1 MLALLA
7 LASRCRGQVA
17 CLTMLS
23 CTRHPSKRMYAS
35 VQRGLMLPALALV
48 SAFQSFGVASSGT
61 APMFVMPAPGQKG
74 LCTHSQQWHK
84 VGIIEFR
91 QCAGNVHWTYGHVCV
106 AHTLLCC
113 HSPHACSCTCV
124 TSWSTTPVR
133 QHTRAHTHVV
143 SGHFSISELRVIGV
157 DTKHWWSNGL
167 TIRGETEPPKRH
179 QFTTVKGERDGSD
192 VVFPG
197 VYTYEAGRGRH
208 GSGDGGRLWQCSG
221 DGCYASVCSVLLTVG
236 G

>member
-1 MLALLA
+1 MDLRTRL
-7 LASRCRGQVA
+7 RCSHIA
-17 CLTMLS
+17 
-23 CTRHPSKRMYAS
+23 
-35 VQRGLMLPALALV
+35 
-48 SAFQSFGVASSGT
+48 
-61 APMFVMPAPGQKG
+61 VMPFAACMFLHMCQPM
-74 LCTHSQQWHK
+74 
-84 VGIIEFR
+84 
-91 QCAGNVHWTYGHVCV
+91 VHHTRTP
-106 AHTLLCC
+106 AHT
-113 HSPHACSCTCV
+113 
-124 TSWSTTPVR
+124 R
-133 QHTRAHTHVV
+133 THVV

-197 VYTYEAGRGRH
+197 VYTYEAGRGRK

>member
-1 MLALLA
+1 M
-7 LASRCRGQVA
+7 
-17 CLTMLS
+17 
-23 CTRHPSKRMYAS
+23 
-35 VQRGLMLPALALV
+35 
-48 SAFQSFGVASSGT
+48 
-61 APMFVMPAPGQKG
+61 
-74 LCTHSQQWHK
+74 
-84 VGIIEFR
+84 
-91 QCAGNVHWTYGHVCV
+91 
-106 AHTLLCC
+106 
-113 HSPHACSCTCV
+113 
-124 TSWSTTPVR
+124 
-133 QHTRAHTHVV
+133 
-143 SGHFSISELRVIGV
+143 IGV

-179 QFTTVKGERDGSD
+179 QFTTVKGEREGSD

>member
-1 MLALLA
+1 MHQCSA
-7 LASRCRGQVA
+7 G
-17 CLTMLS
+17 S
-23 CTRHPSKRMYAS
+23 CYQRWLWSLRSKVSVSPPPAHRPCSWCRHPDRKAC
-35 VQRGLMLPALALV
+35 A
-48 SAFQSFGVASSGT
+48 
-61 APMFVMPAPGQKG
+61 
-74 LCTHSQQWHK
+74 HSQQWHK

-113 HSPHACSCTCV
+113 HSPHACSCACV
-124 TSWSTTPVR
+124 NPCSTTTAH